1 MALDPPAGC
10 LSDRSRIGAGPT
22 LQRAWFA
29 TSHSALLGC
38 DACTQSRPRLCTRA
52 ALGRRRCSDR
62 FDRQLRCNLRPRG
75 ASLSQQHR
83 KVFHGGVHARESARM
98 KVVLLALSGD
108 LSRWQDK
115 ITELYPNSSIEFISR
130 SEFETGSHLKRLKA
144 LRALRP
150 DVLAIAT
157 ERLPWQRG
165 QNLFMLFGALAGA
178 REVLMIDAHD
188 GVIKKSRSNV
198 LLGAPVR
205 LSRETITGANDMAQ
219 SRRDLQRLEEE
230 TLRFSD
236 LPHKKT
242 TRSRLRAV
250 FLRSTPGPGTQAGGA
265 ASHIKGVVGGLESL
279 GVDVRVISNDL
290 IAGLNVSEDRFDVI
304 PPQPGGGLRALFDI
318 HNNLVFTRGAVPLIE
333 RADPDFIY
341 QRYARF
347 SWAGVVAANRIKRPL
362 LLEYNGSEVW
372 VGKHWDRVGS
382 LDLLERSERLNLDAA
397 ARIFVVSEVE
407 RRNLEGRGVDGQ
419 KIVVNPNGVDVERFR
434 PGVGGADI
442 RRELRI
448 EDDEV
453 VAGFVGTFGPWHGVE
468 KLAEAIKTIPA
479 NVRVLFLLVGSG
491 SLHAEV
497 QRLLENE
504 TRVIF
509 TGAVAPER
517 VPKLLDVCDILIA
530 PRAAV
535 AEGSEFFGSP
545 TKILEYMAIGKGIV
559 ASRLGQIGE
568 VHVDGETALLVEP
581 GDVEGLRAAILKLVG
596 DEELRKRLGARAR
609 EVAEKEHTWIRNA
622 QRVLDAYKSLT
633 GLQD

>member
-1 MALDPPAGC
+1 
-10 LSDRSRIGAGPT
+10 
-22 LQRAWFA
+22 
-29 TSHSALLGC
+29 
-38 DACTQSRPRLCTRA
+38 
-52 ALGRRRCSDR
+52 
-62 FDRQLRCNLRPRG
+62 
-75 ASLSQQHR
+75 
-83 KVFHGGVHARESARM
+83 M

-115 ITELYPNSSIEFISR
+115 INELYPGCSIEFISR
-130 SEFETGSHLKRLKA
+130 VEFETGSHLKRLKA

-178 REVLMIDAHD
+178 REVLMIDAY
-188 GVIKKSRSNV
+188 GGLIKKSRSNV

-219 SRRDLQRLEEE
+219 SRRELQRLEEE

-236 LPHKKT
+236 APAKAMA
-242 TRSRLRAV
+242 RSRLRVV

-265 ASHIKGVVGGLESL
+265 ASHIKGVVEGLESL
-279 GVDVRVISNDL
+279 GIEVRIISNDQ
-290 IAGLNVSEDRFDVI
+290 IAGLDVSDDRFEII
-304 PPQPGGGLRALFDI
+304 PPQPGGGSRALFDI

-333 RADPDFIY
+333 RIRPDFIY

-347 SWAGVVAANRIKRPL
+347 SWAGVVAANRVKRPL

-382 LDLLERSERLNLDAA
+382 LDLLERYERLNLDAA

-407 RRNLEGRGVDGQ
+407 RRNLESRGVDGR
-419 KIVVNPNGVDVERFR
+419 KIVVNPNGVDVDRFR
-434 PGVGGADI
+434 PGVGGMDV
-442 RRELRI
+442 RRELQI
-448 EDDEV
+448 ADYEV

-468 KLAEAIKTIPA
+468 KLAEAIKTIPED
-479 NVRVLFLLVGSG
+479 VRVRFLLVGSG

-497 QRLLENE
+497 EKLLENE
-504 TRVIF
+504 KRVIF
-509 TGAVAPER
+509 TGAVAHER
-517 VPKLLDVCDILIA
+517 VPKLLDACDILVA
-530 PRAAV
+530 PHVPLAD
-535 AEGSEFFGSP
+535 GSEFFGSP
-545 TKILEYMAIGKGIV
+545 TKIFEYMAMGKGIV

-568 VHVDGETALLVEP
+568 VLVDGETALLVQP
-581 GDVEGLRAAILKLVG
+581 GDVGELAAAILKLVES
-596 DEELRKRLGARAR
+596 EELRKKLGARAR
-609 EVAEKEHTWIRNA
+609 EVAELEHTWTRNA
-622 QRVLDAYKSLT
+622 QRVLEAYKSLT